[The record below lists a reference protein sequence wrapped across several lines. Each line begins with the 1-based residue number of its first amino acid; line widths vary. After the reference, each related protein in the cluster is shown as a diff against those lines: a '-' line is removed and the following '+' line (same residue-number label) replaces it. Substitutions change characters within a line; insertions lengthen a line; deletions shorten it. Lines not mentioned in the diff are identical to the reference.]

1 MAEEVKTTKPEKE
14 KEKAYKRIRYLDPS
28 EITLSLAEN
37 GTTTVRMDTGEVFER
52 ARAYCTRPTSFPRM
66 YISLRYGEKRSE
78 EIEIGIIRDIDQ
90 MVPSQKMLIERE
102 LEKRYFVHRITKIKS
117 LKNEFGFFYWD
128 VETDRGPKEFAMYWS
143 KAYCFEV
150 NEKGRMVID
159 TDGNQY
165 SIPVM
170 ADLDEASQKI
180 FSQQIYW

>member
-1 MAEEVKTTKPEKE
+1 MAETTETQKPE

-28 EITLSLAEN
+28 EITISLAEN
-37 GTTTVRMDTGEVFER
+37 GTTTVRLSTGEVYER
-52 ARAYCTRPTSFPRM
+52 VRAYCTRPTSHPRL
-66 YISLRYGEKRSE
+66 YISLRCGQKRSE

-90 MVPSQKMLIERE
+90 LAPTQRMLIERE
-102 LEKRYFVHRITKIKS
+102 LDKRYFVHRITKINS

-128 VETDRGPKEFAMYWS
+128 VETDRGPKEFAMYWN

-150 NEKGRMVID
+150 NERGRMIID

-165 SIPVM
+165 SIPDM
-170 ADLDEASQKI
+170 AQLDEASRRI